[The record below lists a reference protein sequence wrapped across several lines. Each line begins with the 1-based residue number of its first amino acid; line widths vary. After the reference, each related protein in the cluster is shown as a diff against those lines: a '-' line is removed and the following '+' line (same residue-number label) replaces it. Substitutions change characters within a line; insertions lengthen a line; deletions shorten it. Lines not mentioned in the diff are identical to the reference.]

1 MVWSPDFASKV
12 LKLKKRSGSQRRAFF
27 HAFLHRQSLED

>member
-1 MVWSPDFASKV
+1 MVWLPDFASSN

-27 HAFLHRQSLED
+27 HAPIRKLAFS